1 MTRRRENHFN
11 YLNLKSFDGLGR
23 QNKKNKTRERLK
35 TIPTHRMAKQK
46 VTEKKYLG
54 RYGGKGMYK
63 STQIRKDA
71 CIQSD
76 TYTTY

>member
-1 MTRRRENHFN
+1 
-11 YLNLKSFDGLGR
+11 
-23 QNKKNKTRERLK
+23 
-35 TIPTHRMAKQK
+35 MAKQN

-54 RYGGKGMYK
+54 RYGGKGVYK